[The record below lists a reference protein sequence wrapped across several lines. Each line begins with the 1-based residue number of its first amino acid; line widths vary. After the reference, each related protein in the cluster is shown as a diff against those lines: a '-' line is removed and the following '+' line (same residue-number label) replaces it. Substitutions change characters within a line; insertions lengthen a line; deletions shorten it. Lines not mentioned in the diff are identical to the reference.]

1 MSRILIVEDEP
12 RISAFIEK
20 GLKANGYTVSVVRDG
35 DEALLVANSKDFDLM
50 ILDLGL
56 PRQDGWT
63 ILSTLRGQGEYLP
76 IVILTARDDVNDKVA
91 GLEGGADDYMT
102 KPFRFEELLARV
114 RLRLR
119 DKTQNVTKEI
129 AELKAGN
136 LVLDLQLRQVRIGD
150 RSVELSAK
158 EFTLIETFLR
168 HPNQVLSRE
177 QLLSAVWG
185 YDYDPGSNIVD
196 VYVGYL
202 RKKISSHLIET
213 VRGMGYRF
221 VSQQ

>member
-35 DEALLVANSKDFDLM
+35 DEALLIANSKDFDLM

-76 IVILTARDDVNDKVA
+76 IIILTARDDVNDKVA

-119 DKTQNVTKEI
+119 DKTQNVTQEI
-129 AELKAGN
+129 AEIKAGN
-136 LVLDLQLRQVRIGD
+136 LVLDLRLRQVRIGD
-150 RSVELSAK
+150 RSIELSAK
-158 EFTLIETFLR
+158 EFILIETFLR

-221 VSQQ
+221 VTQQ

>member
-35 DEALLVANSKDFDLM
+35 DEALLVANSNDFDLM

-63 ILSTLRGQGEYLP
+63 VLSTLRGQGEYLP
-76 IVILTARDDVNDKVA
+76 IIILTARDDVNDKVS

-119 DKTQNVTKEI
+119 DKTQNGAKEI
-129 AELKAGN
+129 GELKAGN
-136 LVLDLQLRQVRIGD
+136 LILDLRLRQVRVGD
-150 RSVELSAK
+150 RLVELSAK
-158 EFTLIETFLR
+158 EFILIETFLR
-168 HPNQVLSRE
+168 HPNRILSRE

-202 RKKISSHLIET
+202 RKKLNSSLIET

-221 VSQQ
+221 VSK